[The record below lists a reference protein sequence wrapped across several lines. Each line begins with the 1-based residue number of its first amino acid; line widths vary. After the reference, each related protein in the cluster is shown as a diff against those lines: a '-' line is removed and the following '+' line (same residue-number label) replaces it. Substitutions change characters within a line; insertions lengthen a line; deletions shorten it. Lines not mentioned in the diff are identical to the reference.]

1 MQKNALDELKRQ
13 SFDCTKSLKM
23 IDLYL
28 SDLTNKIKDLDS
40 AIVDEKLYYNTMPQS
55 IYLEKKA

>member
-1 MQKNALDELKRQ
+1 MQKNTLDELKRK
-13 SFDCTKSLKM
+13 SFDCAKSLKM

-28 SDLTNKIKDLDS
+28 SDLSNKIKDLDS

>member
-1 MQKNALDELKRQ
+1 
-13 SFDCTKSLKM
+13 M

-28 SDLTNKIKDLDS
+28 ADLTDKIKDLDK